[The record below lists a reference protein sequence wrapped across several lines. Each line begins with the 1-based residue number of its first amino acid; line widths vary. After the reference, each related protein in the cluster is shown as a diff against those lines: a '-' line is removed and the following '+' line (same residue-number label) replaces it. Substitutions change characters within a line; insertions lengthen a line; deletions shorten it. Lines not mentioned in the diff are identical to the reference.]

1 MTSDSAEVGGRDPAE
16 DSQGGGSPDN
26 DESRRAAA
34 SVARRRR
41 LAEIFGT
48 VLPESTSDDTLS
60 DGVREGTSRD
70 DWYLENRPPH
80 H

>member
-1 MTSDSAEVGGRDPAE
+1 MASDSAEASDDTP
-16 DSQGGGSPDN
+16 
-26 DESRRAAA
+26 AAA
-34 SVARRRR
+34 ETDAQPPEDGSAQARLRR

-48 VLPESTSDDTLS
+48 VLPESTSDDRVVEHR
-60 DGVREGTSRD
+60 GEGTSRGD

>member
-1 MTSDSAEVGGRDPAE
+1 MTSDEGPVEAGPDGAPAT
-16 DSQGGGSPDN
+16 
-26 DESRRAAA
+26 DE
-34 SVARRRR
+34 ARRRR

-48 VLPESTSDDTLS
+48 VLPESTGDDTPG
-60 DGVREGTSRD
+60 DDRADRSRD

>member
-1 MTSDSAEVGGRDPAE
+1 MKASDSAGA
-16 DSQGGGSPDN
+16 S
-26 DESRRAAA
+26 DETPAAA
-34 SVARRRR
+34 GKDEQPPGSDSSQARLRR

-48 VLPESTSDDTLS
+48 VLPESTSDDRVIE
-60 DGVREGTSRD
+60 DRREGTSQGD